1 MIDSSVELIVM
12 RDVEIVTTEFQEVYF
27 TNADLNALFPHHS
40 VNEIKDIL
48 QMADHPDYRYVTTT
62 IMNDHHRNIKGILNN
77 LSEVKKTLN
86 ATIEIV

>member
-1 MIDSSVELIVM
+1 
-12 RDVEIVTTEFQEVYF
+12 
-27 TNADLNALFPHHS
+27 
-40 VNEIKDIL
+40 
-48 QMADHPDYRYVTTT
+48 MADHPDYRYVTTT